1 MNNGPEFDC
10 ECAAQVFQREI
21 KMILINGENK
31 KKMILTRVVL
41 IKFKNLT
48 ITWAVQKKEKI
59 IDSMLRQN

>member
-31 KKMILTRVVL
+31 KNDFDTGSID
-41 IKFKNLT
+41 
-48 ITWAVQKKEKI
+48 KI
-59 IDSMLRQN
+59 

>member
-10 ECAAQVFQREI
+10 KCAAQVFEGKI
-21 KMILINGENK
+21 KIILINGEN

-48 ITWAVQKKEKI
+48 TTWAV
-59 IDSMLRQN
+59 D